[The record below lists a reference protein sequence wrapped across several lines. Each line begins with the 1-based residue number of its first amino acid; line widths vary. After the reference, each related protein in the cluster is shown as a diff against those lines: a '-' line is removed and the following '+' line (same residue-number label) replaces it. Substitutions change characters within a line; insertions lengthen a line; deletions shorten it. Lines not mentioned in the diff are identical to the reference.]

1 MVKRWLLTSVSPEIM
16 KCYLRLPIAHE
27 ICIVL
32 AKAFYDRADE
42 SQLFA
47 LNQRAFSTKQI
58 GRHLSTYYGDLIE
71 FFQELDHRDKI
82 VMNNFDDIIAY
93 KKSVERLRVHIFL
106 NGLDAKFEQI

>member
-1 MVKRWLLTSVSPEIM
+1 M

-93 KKSVERLRVHIFL
+93 KKIS
-106 NGLDAKFEQI
+106 

>member
-1 MVKRWLLTSVSPEIM
+1 MTFVSPEIM

-27 ICIVL
+27 ISIVL

-42 SQLFA
+42 LQLFA
-47 LNQRAFSTKQI
+47 LNQRAFSTKQV

-71 FFQELDHRDKI
+71 FFLELDPRDKI

-106 NGLDAKFEQI
+106 NGLDAEFEQI